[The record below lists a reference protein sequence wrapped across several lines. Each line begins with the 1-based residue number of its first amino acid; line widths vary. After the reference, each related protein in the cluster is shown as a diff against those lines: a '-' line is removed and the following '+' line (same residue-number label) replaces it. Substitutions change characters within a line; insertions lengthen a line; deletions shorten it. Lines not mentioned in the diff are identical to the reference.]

1 MSRDLAIEV
10 QLLCIGL
17 EIMLD
22 KIVDLWYILPRH
34 KTAHNT
40 QKAETMADHTLG
52 SAPAALLSF
61 SVATIGVAPNLG
73 AMDDHTVEASAV
85 AGPLPCRFR

>member
-40 QKAETMADHTLG
+40 HQTTQDARSKIEPWPATLPPA
-52 SAPAALLSF
+52 SAPAALL
-61 SVATIGVAPNLG
+61 
-73 AMDDHTVEASAV
+73 
-85 AGPLPCRFR
+85 

>member
-22 KIVDLWYILPRH
+22 KIVDLGYLQGGRSDLDRRGGPPVTFW
-34 KTAHNT
+34 
-40 QKAETMADHTLG
+40 DFG
-52 SAPAALLSF
+52 PA
-61 SVATIGVAPNLG
+61 VGQ
-73 AMDDHTVEASAV
+73 
-85 AGPLPCRFR
+85 